1 MAGNQKKIAT
11 KRKAPESARPTR
23 NAEQTRARILEVAR
37 LEFAEKGYNG
47 ARVDEIVE
55 RCSVSK
61 NLIYHYFTSKEALFI
76 AVMELTYRLM
86 RERQSEWSF
95 IDLPPQEAIE
105 KLVLLTFDHF
115 LEDPTVISL
124 LNTENLHQAKHIK
137 QSNAIQPLY
146 NPLVDALKRI
156 IAKGEAQG
164 VFRSNVD
171 PVDLYIT
178 ISGLSYFY
186 ISNKHTLSYLFEQ
199 DLMEPKRILQ
209 RKKHVVDV
217 VLGYLCL

>member
-1 MAGNQKKIAT
+1 MAGNRTKVAT
-11 KRKAPESARPTR
+11 KRKSAASPRPAR
-23 NAEQTRARILEVAR
+23 NAEQTRMRILEVAR

-105 KLVLLTFDHF
+105 KLILLTFDHF
-115 LEDPTVISL
+115 LDDPTVISL

-137 QSNAIQPLY
+137 QSNSIQPLY
-146 NPLVDALKRI
+146 NPLVDAITRI
-156 IAKGEAQG
+156 TDKGRAQG
-164 VFRSNVD
+164 VFRKNID
-171 PVDLYIT
+171 PIDLYIT

-186 ISNKHTLSYLFEQ
+186 ISNNYTLSYLFKQ

-209 RKKHVVDV
+209 RKKHVVEV
-217 VLGYLCL
+217 VLSYLCL